1 MDDGLGGIFSIE
13 MHNHKIFYL
22 ERYGVCRRFRYA
34 ALAISSE
41 LGGRIC
47 QKGEKIKIV
56 WSLLRNLLSLLQ
68 NRIYRDIMA
77 QLIVTV
83 DDLELLSDLKRAIK
97 MLRGV
102 KDITVQKTVDVP
114 NKTTQRA
121 IEELKEGKTIKC
133 RSFEEYLAKVK

>member
-1 MDDGLGGIFSIE
+1 MDWGRRSFRQKYIITKFFI
-13 MHNHKIFYL
+13 Y
-22 ERYGVCRRFRYA
+22 ERYGACRRFRYA

-56 WSLLRNLLSLLQ
+56 WSLLRNLLSLLK

-77 QLIVTV
+77 QLIVAV
-83 DDLELLSDLKRAIK
+83 DDLELLPDLKRAIK

>member
-13 MHNHKIFYL
+13 MHKHKIFYV
-22 ERYGVCRRFRYA
+22 ERYSACRRFRYA

-56 WSLLRNLLSLLQ
+56 WSLLRNLLSLLK